1 MAILWPYVYC
11 RMSAVGY
18 GAAVTGRVG
27 AAAYLP
33 LTAARQPG
41 EDACT
46 TGESAVSG
54 DSTTMIRRSAA
65 VRLY

>member
-1 MAILWPYVYC
+1 
-11 RMSAVGY
+11 MSAVGY
-18 GAAVTGRVG
+18 GVTVTWRVG
-27 AAAYLP
+27 ATAYLP
-33 LTAARQPG
+33 LTAALQPG

-46 TGESAVSG
+46 YGESAVSG

>member
-1 MAILWPYVYC
+1 
-11 RMSAVGY
+11 MSAVGY

-33 LTAARQPG
+33 LTAAARQPG

-46 TGESAVSG
+46 YGESAVLG